1 MIDEMNEILQIDLGS
16 PSIET
21 ILETKTGHIQSSIY
35 DELGVINASIKDNYT
50 EIQRY
55 LETFSS
61 SRNNEPYILL
71 LNQFIY
77 ALIECIPQM
86 ILGDSNPSKF
96 TITCK
101 HWNLDFTHNSVIE
114 KQCEDTFKMFD
125 SLEVISGSNEEHF
138 LIFIQSLKRIVN
150 IESFKHSEILQFT
163 YLRFVFYK
171 LLLWYTLFDLDTR
184 QSGSNNEF
192 IKDFNET
199 LYKYLSQIYK
209 YHMKEYDYVKVVNK
223 RLKESEKQQIIKDFE
238 LMKKDVRDV
247 ENAQKNLGL
256 GKWAYGKGTDF
267 FKYKKEN
274 YTSESDR
281 ATQVKNT
288 MNALYSRMEM
298 EDEIDTDIGIGH
310 QMEETGDQAIYDEEE
325 DGLNRMDNDDLLDAN
340 GEILEDYE

>member
-1 MIDEMNEILQIDLGS
+1 
-16 PSIET
+16 
-21 ILETKTGHIQSSIY
+21 
-35 DELGVINASIKDNYT
+35 
-50 EIQRY
+50 
-55 LETFSS
+55 
-61 SRNNEPYILL
+61 
-71 LNQFIY
+71 
-77 ALIECIPQM
+77 
-86 ILGDSNPSKF
+86 
-96 TITCK
+96 
-101 HWNLDFTHNSVIE
+101 
-114 KQCEDTFKMFD
+114 
-125 SLEVISGSNEEHF
+125 
-138 LIFIQSLKRIVN
+138 
-150 IESFKHSEILQFT
+150 
-163 YLRFVFYK
+163 
-171 LLLWYTLFDLDTR
+171 
-184 QSGSNNEF
+184 
-192 IKDFNET
+192 
-199 LYKYLSQIYK
+199 
-209 YHMKEYDYVKVVNK
+209 MKEYDYVKVVNK

>member
-1 MIDEMNEILQIDLGS
+1 MTKPNEKIYNKQEPIDIKIKRLQENGFNYNKETLLNILQLSAKQIAVPLVTKNIDPEQDESMIDEMNEILQIDLGS

-21 ILETKTGHIQSSIY
+21 TLETKTGHIQSSIY

-209 YHMKEYDYVKVVNK
+209 YHMKEYDYVIVNNEIEITVNQIK
-223 RLKESEKQQIIKDFE
+223 SILFSERLRRHRQLSLKSTLK
-238 LMKKDVRDV
+238 
-247 ENAQKNLGL
+247 
-256 GKWAYGKGTDF
+256 TH
-267 FKYKKEN
+267 FK
-274 YTSESDR
+274 
-281 ATQVKNT
+281 
-288 MNALYSRMEM
+288 
-298 EDEIDTDIGIGH
+298 
-310 QMEETGDQAIYDEEE
+310 
-325 DGLNRMDNDDLLDAN
+325 
-340 GEILEDYE
+340 

>member
-1 MIDEMNEILQIDLGS
+1 MENFKKSEIVQFS
-16 PSIET
+16 
-21 ILETKTGHIQSSIY
+21 
-35 DELGVINASIKDNYT
+35 
-50 EIQRY
+50 Y
-55 LETFSS
+55 L
-61 SRNNEPYILL
+61 
-71 LNQFIY
+71 QFI
-77 ALIECIPQM
+77 
-86 ILGDSNPSKF
+86 
-96 TITCK
+96 
-101 HWNLDFTHNSVIE
+101 
-114 KQCEDTFKMFD
+114 
-125 SLEVISGSNEEHF
+125 
-138 LIFIQSLKRIVN
+138 
-150 IESFKHSEILQFT
+150 
-163 YLRFVFYK
+163 FYK

-340 GEILEDYE
+340 GETLEDYE